1 MKFKHTLQILI
12 DNFSVTYK
20 QLLYRLLIT
29 LLTFG
34 LSFAILYPIGKMFT
48 GLPEIRSLWDSIKAF
63 FSKLIE
69 GDIDELREINIRDK
83 VEVAL
88 DSVSALI
95 KSHTTVIA
103 LGIVGIIAIR
113 FISMFFSSLGN
124 FAAAAVIND
133 KMALRAESP
142 FTITLLRNLKSAS
155 LYSIMYVPLSFLYD
169 VTCVTLMYFVVF
181 KLLIFMPLLLQIF
194 LFVTAIVFA
203 ITVKLTFASDWLP
216 AIIRG
221 KKKPLEAFA
230 YTFSRKNKRTFN
242 VLSNFVILVLIIF
255 AFNVFAIIFTFGVG
269 ALITIPASYVV
280 LNCFQLVNYYDREEL
295 KYFLD
300 KKTIIKPEK
309 EETITREQFFKG
321 DE

>member
-1 MKFKHTLQILI
+1 MKFKHSLQILI

-20 QLLYRLLIT
+20 QLLYKLVIALI
-29 LLTFG
+29 TFG
-34 LSFAILYPIGKMFT
+34 LSFAILYPIGKMFAD
-48 GLPEIRSLWDSIKAF
+48 LPEIKSLTDGVKAF
-63 FSKLIE
+63 FTKLIE
-69 GDIDELREINIRDK
+69 GDIDELRDINIRDK

-88 DSVSALI
+88 DSVSELI

-103 LGIVGIIAIR
+103 LGIIGLILIR
-113 FISMFFSSLGN
+113 FINRFFSSLGN
-124 FAAAAVIND
+124 FTAAAVIND

-142 FTITLLRNLKSAS
+142 FFITLLRNLKTAS
-155 LYSIMYVPLSFLYD
+155 LYALMYVPLSFLYD
-169 VTCVTLMYFVVF
+169 IACVALMYFVVF
-181 KLLIFMPLLLQIF
+181 KLLVFMPLLLQIF
-194 LFVTAIVFA
+194 LFVAAIVFA
-203 ITVKLTFASDWLP
+203 VTVKLTFASDWMP
-216 AIIRG
+216 ALIRG

-230 YTFSRKNKRTFN
+230 YTFSRKNKRTMN

-255 AFNVFAIIFTFGVG
+255 AFNVFAVIFTFGVG
-269 ALITIPASYVV
+269 ALITVPASYVV
-280 LNCFQLVNYYDREEL
+280 LTCFQLVNYYDREDL